1 LKLKKSIPAHAVL
14 LAIYPPLFLYA
25 QNVDITPP
33 SDALLPIVLAGSLSL
48 LLFLVLTFVL
58 RNRDKAGLL
67 VSLVVV
73 LFFSYGHLSEGLES
87 LEFAVGQASLAPD
100 ALLMPLWGVLLGLGL
115 YSLLKTRRGLH
126 MLTNVLNVVAIC
138 LVLLAAGR
146 ILSYGLW
153 TGAWLEESRTETVE
167 TNPQEPAS
175 GETTPDI
182 YYIILD
188 AYTSP
193 ETLEQIWDYDNHEFV
208 DYLTERGF
216 YVVPDAK
223 TNYTVTFLS
232 LASSLNMQYINYL
245 ADELGVDSTDRRQ
258 AYQMIQDSEAVRF
271 LRSKGYKFVHFQS
284 GWGATG
290 RNPDAD
296 RDIKCGMVTEF
307 AQVLVRTTVLRPLAD
322 RLIPD
327 DRRTVVLCT
336 FETLPEVQ
344 QTIEAPRFVFAHIL
358 VPHPPFLFGP
368 HGEPM
373 DTDPDFDSRDWDHY
387 YLGQLAFV
395 NKKVEVLVDKILSE
409 AETPP
414 IIVLQGDHGS
424 RSRRAPA
431 EPSGRPLIE
440 RIGILNAYYL
450 PGDGDELLYETI
462 TPVNTFRVIFNAYFG
477 ANHEL
482 LQDQVFF
489 SRLKR
494 PYDFTDVTE
503 IAMGDYATD

>member
-1 LKLKKSIPAHAVL
+1 MKLKRSIPAHAVL
-14 LAIYPPLFLYA
+14 LAIYPTLFLYA

-33 SDALLPIVLAGSLSL
+33 SDALVPILLAASLSL
-48 LLFLVLTFVL
+48 LLLLVLTFAL
-58 RNRDKAGLL
+58 RNRDRAGLL
-67 VSLVVV
+67 TSLVVL
-73 LFFSYGHLSEGLES
+73 LFFSYGHLSEALES
-87 LEFAVGQASLAPD
+87 FEFTVGEASFGPD
-100 ALLMPLWGVLLGLGL
+100 AVLMPLWGVLLGAGL
-115 YSLLKTRRGLH
+115 YSLLRTRRDLH
-126 MLTNVLNVVAIC
+126 TLTNVLNVVALC
-138 LVLLAAGR
+138 LILLAAGR

-153 TGAWLEESRTETVE
+153 TGAWLDQSPVATAE

-175 GETTPDI
+175 VETTPDI

-188 AYTSP
+188 AYASA
-193 ETLEQIWDYDNHEFV
+193 ETLEQIWDHDNHEFV

-258 AYQMIQDSEAVRF
+258 AYQMIQNSEAVRF
-271 LRSKGYKFVHFQS
+271 LRSRGYKFIHFQS

-290 RNPDAD
+290 KNPYAD
-296 RDIKCGMVTEF
+296 RDIRCGLVTEF

-336 FETLPEVQ
+336 FETLAEVQ
-344 QTIEAPRFVFAHIL
+344 QIIEGPRFVFAHIL

-368 HGEPM
+368 NGEPM
-373 DTDPDFDSRDWDHY
+373 DTDPDFDSRDWDSY
-387 YLGQLAFV
+387 YLGQLDFV
-395 NKKVEVLVDKILSE
+395 NKKVKVLVDKILSE

-414 IIVLQGDHGS
+414 VIILQADHGS

-450 PGDGDELLYETI
+450 PGNGHELLYETI
-462 TPVNTFRVIFNAYFG
+462 TPVNTFRVIFNAYFET
-477 ANHEL
+477 NYEL
-482 LQDQVFF
+482 LEDRVFF

-494 PYDFTDVTE
+494 PYDFTDVTDTPV
-503 IAMGDYATD
+503 GDYATD